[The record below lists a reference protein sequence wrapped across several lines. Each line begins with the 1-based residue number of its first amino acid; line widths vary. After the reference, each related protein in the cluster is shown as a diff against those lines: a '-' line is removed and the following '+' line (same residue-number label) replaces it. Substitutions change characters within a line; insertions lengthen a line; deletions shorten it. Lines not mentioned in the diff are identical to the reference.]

1 MLRDVS
7 VTRVQDAAD
16 LVDIV
21 KLLNEMDLF
30 YGDELTGSA
39 QERTSQASLALL
51 GNPPSSHA
59 IIARSGASEPVG
71 FASYSFLWP
80 AVGSSRSLYLK
91 ELYVTQAHRREGIG
105 RTLMRQIFKIAT
117 NEGCSRV
124 EWTADAANDD
134 ALRFYESIGASP
146 FSEKIFYRSK
156 PAW

>member
-30 YGDELTGSA
+30 YGDELTESA
-39 QERTSQASLALL
+39 QERTRQASLALL

-59 IIARSGASEPVG
+59 IIARNGTSEPIG

-91 ELYVTQAHRREGIG
+91 ELYVTQAHRRKGIG
-105 RTLMRQIFKIAT
+105 RTLMQQIFKIAT
-117 NEGCSRV
+117 SEGCSRV